1 MLSQANPTV
10 GKDQPPDLATLV
22 PSDAT
27 VVADPPEKQAPS
39 QASEKN
45 HISVNNQPTTVK
57 GINSLWLLEEHFPL
71 FFFFFLANY
80 SVLKKKR
87 IML

>member
-57 GINSLWLLEEHFPL
+57 GINSLWPVRGTFSS
-71 FFFFFLANY
+71 FFFFFFG
-80 SVLKKKR
+80 
-87 IML
+87 